1 MTSPKIT
8 AALAGNPNSGKT
20 TLFNALTGAR
30 QHVGNYPGVTV
41 EKKEG
46 VAKIQ
51 DREIHIVDLPGAYSL
66 TSYTPEELVARNMV
80 LDERPDVV
88 IDVLNAAALER
99 NLYLAV
105 QFMELGVPVVLV
117 LNMMDEVR
125 AAGMTIDK
133 AKLSRLINAPVVE
146 TVAKHGV
153 GKEELLRQAMEL
165 AKQQDGTWKPLNIS
179 YGPDLDHALKDMV
192 ALIQESD
199 FLTHRYPAQ
208 WLALKYLEGDEE
220 VLEIGRTEGTLHD
233 KLQEIV
239 DNVSDHC
246 QKTLSTY
253 PEALIADYRYGYI
266 ASILKQ
272 GVLTRDTTHDRIA
285 RSDRMDKVL
294 THKMG
299 GPLIMLLILYA
310 IYKFT
315 FSVGDIPLVW
325 LSEFFDFLGHS
336 VENAMPAGM
345 LRSMLV
351 SGVIDGVGGVLSFAP
366 LIMIM
371 FLLIAFL
378 EDSGYMA
385 RVAYM
390 MDRVFRI
397 FGLHGC
403 SVMPMIVSGGI
414 AGGCAVPG
422 VMAARTLRSPREKL
436 ATILTA
442 PFMTCGAKLPV
453 YILLVGVFFPKNE
466 PTALFAI
473 TLTAWAIA
481 LLVAKALRSTL
492 VRGPSTPFVMELP
505 PYRLPTAKGLII
517 HTWERTWQFI
527 KKAGT
532 VILAISILL
541 WAAMTFPRPSSQE
554 ARDIQSSIKVQEA
567 LLSQA
572 EGGQVRLNQ
581 EKTEQLKA
589 QVEALHG
596 KFDQLALQ
604 NSVAGRVGVA
614 LESISR
620 YAGFDWR
627 LNISLIGGF
636 AAKEVII
643 STLGTAYSLS
653 EEQTSEEATLAKRLR
668 QNPNMTRATAVAAIL
683 FIMLYSPCFVTVVTI
698 KQETGTWRWAAFS
711 MIFNT
716 ALAAALAV
724 AAYQIGAT
732 LT

>member
-1 MTSPKIT
+1 
-8 AALAGNPNSGKT
+8 
-20 TLFNALTGAR
+20 
-30 QHVGNYPGVTV
+30 
-41 EKKEG
+41 
-46 VAKIQ
+46 
-51 DREIHIVDLPGAYSL
+51 
-66 TSYTPEELVARNMV
+66 
-80 LDERPDVV
+80 
-88 IDVLNAAALER
+88 
-99 NLYLAV
+99 
-105 QFMELGVPVVLV
+105 
-117 LNMMDEVR
+117 
-125 AAGMTIDK
+125 
-133 AKLSRLINAPVVE
+133 
-146 TVAKHGV
+146 
-153 GKEELLRQAMEL
+153 
-165 AKQQDGTWKPLNIS
+165 
-179 YGPDLDHALKDMV
+179 
-192 ALIQESD
+192 
-199 FLTHRYPAQ
+199 
-208 WLALKYLEGDEE
+208 
-220 VLEIGRTEGTLHD
+220 
-233 KLQEIV
+233 
-239 DNVSDHC
+239 
-246 QKTLSTY
+246 
-253 PEALIADYRYGYI
+253 
-266 ASILKQ
+266 
-272 GVLTRDTTHDRIA
+272 
-285 RSDRMDKVL
+285 
-294 THKMG
+294 
-299 GPLIMLLILYA
+299 
-310 IYKFT
+310 
-315 FSVGDIPLVW
+315 
-325 LSEFFDFLGHS
+325 
-336 VENAMPAGM
+336 
-345 LRSMLV
+345 
-351 SGVIDGVGGVLSFAP
+351 
-366 LIMIM
+366 
-371 FLLIAFL
+371 
-378 EDSGYMA
+378 
-385 RVAYM
+385 
-390 MDRVFRI
+390 
-397 FGLHGC
+397 
-403 SVMPMIVSGGI
+403 
-414 AGGCAVPG
+414 
-422 VMAARTLRSPREKL
+422 
-436 ATILTA
+436 
-442 PFMTCGAKLPV
+442 
-453 YILLVGVFFPKNE
+453 
-466 PTALFAI
+466 
-473 TLTAWAIA
+473 
-481 LLVAKALRSTL
+481 
-492 VRGPSTPFVMELP
+492 
-505 PYRLPTAKGLII
+505 LII